1 MLKEIH
7 PVAELEASPGGLG
20 ALMSGLAHQLRNP
33 LHGMAMRVELLRP
46 EVSEGGVRHID
57 KLRQDIK
64 RLDEALEALLR
75 YVLPGALRPIDF
87 DMNNLLKEVGARIA
101 SAGIVV
107 KYKLDSHLPMV
118 HADREMV
125 NIALMNVVTNAE
137 QAMPDG
143 GLLTLTTTLRG
154 SEVEI
159 TIADQGS
166 GIAIEQLLRVFDLY
180 YTTKTTG
187 RGLGLPFAR
196 RAIEL
201 SGGRIAVDS
210 EVVHGTTCM
219 VSLPSAHE
227 QLGDNRRHFDR
238 RVHLKVGRV
247 SKLAGRG

>member
-1 MLKEIH
+1 ML
-7 PVAELEASPGGLG
+7 PVAELETSPGGLG
-20 ALMSGLAHQLRNP
+20 VLMSGLAHQLRNP

-46 EVSEGGVRHID
+46 EVGEGGARHLD
-57 KLRQDIK
+57 KLHHDIK

-75 YVLPGALRPIDF
+75 YVLPSTSRRINF
-87 DMNNLLKEVGARIA
+87 DMNDLLKEVGAQIA
-101 SAGIVV
+101 SARIVV
-107 KYKLDSHLPMV
+107 EYQLDPHLPLV

-143 GLLTLTTTLRG
+143 GMLTLSTTVRG

-159 TIADQGS
+159 RIADQGS
-166 GIAIEQLLRVFDLY
+166 GIAIEQLLQVFDLY

-201 SGGRIAVDS
+201 SGGHIAVDS
-210 EVVHGTTCM
+210 QIVRGTTFM
-219 VSLPSAHE
+219 VGLPSAHE
-227 QLGDNRRHFDR
+227 L
-238 RVHLKVGRV
+238 
-247 SKLAGRG
+247 SA

>member
-1 MLKEIH
+1 MLKDVH
-7 PVAELEASPGGLG
+7 SVAELEASPGGLG

-46 EVSEGGVRHID
+46 EVSESGMRHLD

-75 YVLPGALRPIDF
+75 YVLPGALTPIDF
-87 DMNNLLKEVGARIA
+87 DMNDLLKEVGARIL
-101 SAGIVV
+101 SARITVE
-107 KYKLDSHLPMV
+107 YKLDSQLPLV

-125 NIALMNVVTNAE
+125 YIALTNVVTNAE

-143 GLLTLTTTLRG
+143 GMLTLTTTVRG
-154 SEVEI
+154 PDVEI
-159 TIADQGS
+159 RIADQGS
-166 GIAIEQLLRVFDLY
+166 GIVIEQLLRVFDLY

-201 SGGRIAVDS
+201 NGGHIAVDPQ
-210 EVVHGTTCM
+210 VVHGTTCM

-227 QLGDNRRHFDR
+227 
-238 RVHLKVGRV
+238 V
-247 SKLAGRG
+247 AA